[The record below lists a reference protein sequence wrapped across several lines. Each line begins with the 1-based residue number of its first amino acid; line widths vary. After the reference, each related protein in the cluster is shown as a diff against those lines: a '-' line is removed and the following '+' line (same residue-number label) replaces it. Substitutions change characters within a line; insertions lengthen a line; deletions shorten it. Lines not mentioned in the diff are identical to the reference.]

1 MKYLTR
7 FSFFI
12 AMFTFLAANP
22 ALAQSTLVPQ
32 GTAITPSAPTLYSLT
47 AQGGLLIT
55 VNLWGYVGKPGQYEV
70 PSSTDIVQLISLA
83 GGPAPNAEMDKVE
96 IVRRTMQPDS
106 SVKTEVIPVNLMEF
120 RTKGENPILL
130 SPGDTVIV
138 PGETHESLRLFLSII
153 APIFSLLTSIGTL
166 ILILR
171 R

>member
-1 MKYLTR
+1 MIYLKR

-12 AMFTFLAANP
+12 AMFTFLAATP

-32 GTAITPSAPTLYSLT
+32 GTTITPSAPTLYSLT

-83 GGPAPNAEMDKVE
+83 GGPAPDAEMDKVE
-96 IVRRTMQPDS
+96 IVRRTMQADS
-106 SVKTEVIPVNLMEF
+106 SVKTEVIPVNLTDFKE
-120 RTKGENPILL
+120 KGDTPPLL
-130 SPGDTVIV
+130 SPGDTIMV
-138 PGETHESLRLFLSII
+138 PGDTHESLRLFLSII
-153 APIFSLLTSIGTL
+153 APVFSVLTSIGTL